1 MTSVVTEVVKQG
13 LLAAGHYR
21 RALARET
28 FPGVAV
34 LCYHGVRGETS
45 ARTRFPFDYLHTPAD
60 VFESHCR
67 LIRECCD
74 PITLDDWQAAADGST
89 PLPKRPVLLT
99 FDDGYRTVLTEAAP
113 VLATYQLPAVVFVCT
128 SPMTSTRVLWF
139 DDVAAREGEESVEA
153 WKSRD
158 YDAWK
163 TACASTSPLTSDDP
177 RALMIPAE
185 LAALA
190 CMDGIEIGG
199 HTARHPILARASADQ
214 QRLEIE
220 ENLASI
226 ESWTGRKV
234 RAFAYPNGRPGI
246 DYTRETGNI
255 LRAAGVE
262 FAFTTRSAFS
272 PTYEPAL
279 ERSRFLVLDDLT
291 EAELAHRLTYSWRR

>member
-34 LCYHGVRGETS
+34 LCYHGVRRETG
-45 ARTRFPFDYLHTPAD
+45 ARSRFPFDYLHIPVE

-74 PITLDDWQAAADGST
+74 PISLDDWRAAAKGGL

-113 VLATYQLPAVVFVCT
+113 ILAAYQLPAVVFVCT
-128 SPMTSTRVLWF
+128 SPMASTRVLWF
-139 DDVAAREGEESVEA
+139 DDLAAREGEESVEA

-158 YDAWK
+158 YEAWK
-163 TACASTSPLTSDDP
+163 AACTLTSPLTADDP
-177 RALMIPAE
+177 RALMQPAE

-190 CMDGIEIGG
+190 SMDGIEIGG
-199 HTARHPILARASADQ
+199 HTARHPILAHASADQ

-220 ENLASI
+220 ENLQSI
-226 ESWTGRKV
+226 EAWTGRKV
-234 RAFAYPNGRPGI
+234 RAFAYPNGRPRI
-246 DYTRETGNI
+246 DYTEETGDI
-255 LRAAGVE
+255 LRRVGVE
-262 FAFTTRSAFS
+262 IAFTTRPAFS
-272 PTYEPAL
+272 PEYELPL
-279 ERSRFLVLDDLT
+279 ERSRFLVLDDLS
-291 EAELAHRLTYSWRR
+291 EAELAHRLAYSWRR